1 MTTLWVYSSSQWT
14 QIRTHLLLNCYATL
28 CSGKGGFPYVTGLG
42 GGGGPG
48 PAFPL
53 LFYNTTPRRI
63 STFWH
68 PQGGYSRAFLVGMC
82 RTVLQIL
89 TLYFRPK
96 NVIFHT
102 RFETSPLKSVPVFR
116 PGLQEIMSPLLW
128 LEQQRKRFDIL
139 RINMRIQNG
148 FLLLSYSFGIET
160 INTFI
165 HSRSSLEN
173 HTRFQNKLGK
183 VYTSFSA
190 D

>member
-1 MTTLWVYSSSQWT
+1 MDTNQDPSTPE
-14 QIRTHLLLNCYATL
+14 LLCLVML
-28 CSGKGGFPYVTGLG
+28 EKGGIPICNWSGRGRGSWSSISAPFLQHDTAPH
-42 GGGGPG
+42 
-48 PAFPL
+48 FDL
-53 LFYNTTPRRI
+53 LTSP
-63 STFWH
+63 
-68 PQGGYSRAFLVGMC
+68 GGYSRAFLVGMC

-160 INTFI
+160 INTFM

>member
-1 MTTLWVYSSSQWT
+1 MLE
-14 QIRTHLLLNCYATL
+14 
-28 CSGKGGFPYVTGLG
+28 KGGIPICNWSGRGRGRGSWSSISAPFLQHDTAPH
-42 GGGGPG
+42 
-48 PAFPL
+48 FDL
-53 LFYNTTPRRI
+53 LTSP
-63 STFWH
+63 
-68 PQGGYSRAFLVGMC
+68 GGYSRAFLVGVC

-96 NVIFHT
+96 NVIFRT
-102 RFETSPLKSVPVFR
+102 RFETSPLKSVPIFR

-128 LEQQRKRFDIL
+128 LEQQRKRFNIL

>member
-1 MTTLWVYSSSQWT
+1 MDTNQDPSTPE
-14 QIRTHLLLNCYATL
+14 LLCLVML
-28 CSGKGGFPYVTGLG
+28 EKGGIPISNWSGRGRGSWSSISAPFLQHDTAPH
-42 GGGGPG
+42 
-48 PAFPL
+48 FDL
-53 LFYNTTPRRI
+53 LTSP
-63 STFWH
+63 
-68 PQGGYSRAFLVGMC
+68 GGYSRAFLVGVC

-102 RFETSPLKSVPVFR
+102 RFETSPLKSVRVFR
-116 PGLQEIMSPLLW
+116 PGFQEIMSPLLW
-128 LEQQRKRFDIL
+128 LEQQRKRFNIL